1 MADLTVNKIY
11 GTKSRGGYAAYEA
24 YQVTDAYAIK
34 AGALVTVLAS
44 GRAGT
49 FADLATTK
57 FKGVA
62 IRAVTGATGATPIP
76 EVEVDCSGLTLEKVT
91 VATVASIADVHKLVF
106 MTDNQTMTLTPA
118 TNMKAIG
125 TITRW
130 YSSTTCDVKL
140 FTPQE
145 HDALY

>member
-1 MADLTVNKIY
+1 MADLTANKFY
-11 GTKSRGGYAAYEA
+11 TTQSRGGLAD
-24 YQVTDAYAIK
+24 YQAFEVTNGYTIY

-57 FKGVA
+57 FKG
-62 IRAVTGATGATPIP
+62 IAVRKVVGDTSATPIQ
-76 EVEVDCSGLTLEKVT
+76 EVEVDCSGLTLENVDVT
-91 VATVASIADVHKLVF
+91 GVASIADVHKLVY
-106 MTDNQTMTLTPA
+106 MTDNQTMTLTAA

-125 TITRW
+125 VITRW
-130 YSSTTCDVKL
+130 YSGTKCNVKL
-140 FTPQE
+140 FTAAE

>member
-1 MADLTVNKIY
+1 MADLTANKFY
-11 GTKSRGGYAAYEA
+11 VTQSRGGYADYESFEVTNA
-24 YQVTDAYAIK
+24 YQIY

-57 FKGVA
+57 FKGIA
-62 IRAVTGATGATPIP
+62 LRAVLGNTSAVPIP
-76 EVEVDCSGLTLEKVT
+76 EVEVDCSGLTLENVD

-106 MTDNQTMTLTPA
+106 MTDNQTLTLAAA

-125 TITRW
+125 VITRW
-130 YSSTTCDVKL
+130 YSGTKCNVKL
-140 FTPQE
+140 FSAAE

>member
-1 MADLTVNKIY
+1 MADLTANKLY

-24 YQVTDAYAIK
+24 YQVTNAYQIY
-34 AGALVTVLAS
+34 AGALITVLAS

-62 IRAVTGATGATPIP
+62 IRSVLGNTALTPIP
-76 EVEVDCSGLTLEKVT
+76 EVEVDCSGLTLEKVS
-91 VATVASIADVHKLVF
+91 VATVASIADVHKLVY
-106 MTDNQTMTLTPA
+106 MSDNQTLTLTAA

-130 YSSTTCDVKL
+130 YATTICDVKL

>member
-1 MADLTVNKIY
+1 MADLTANKLY
-11 GTKSRGGYAAYEA
+11 GTKSRGGYASLQA
-24 YQVTDAYAIK
+24 YQVTNAYQIY
-34 AGALVTVLAS
+34 AGALITVLAS

-62 IRAVTGATGATPIP
+62 MRSVLGNTGATPIP
-76 EVEVDCSGLTLEKVT
+76 EVEVDCSGLTLEKVS
-91 VATVASIADVHKLVF
+91 VATVASIADNHKLVF
-106 MTDNQTMTLTPA
+106 MSDNQTLTLTAA

-125 TITRW
+125 VITRY
-130 YSSTTCDVKL
+130 YSGTTCDVKL
-140 FTPQE
+140 FTDAE